1 MRPYQHRTMTPT
13 ADFLF
18 ADLPGPTR
26 KRTQCPYCFR
36 LTYRSPDSAAEGCAL
51 LWEVYGG
58 RLTYQI
64 AVERDAGGGLTW
76 HCTCADHVY
85 RHEDAAGFQCKHVRA
100 LRARG
105 RFHHVLIGTDP

>member
-1 MRPYQHRTMTPT
+1 MTPT
-13 ADFLF
+13 AELLF

-26 KRTQCPYCFR
+26 KRTRSPYCFR
-36 LTYRSPDSAAEGCAL
+36 LMHRSLDPAAEGCAL

-64 AVERDAGGGLTW
+64 AAEREAGGRLTW

-85 RHEDAAGFQCKHVRA
+85 RHEDFPDYQCKHVRA
-100 LRARG
+100 LRAWRRG
-105 RFHHVLIGTDP
+105 AGL